1 MKKLSCFI
9 GYDSKEDIAY
19 RVCKYS
25 LLKRSTIEV
34 NIFSLKLDELIAKKY
49 YNRTIDPLAS
59 TQFTY
64 SRFLVP
70 YLMNFNGWAIYADGD
85 MVCLED
91 IKKLWDLRNNKYAV
105 QVVKH
110 NYKTKI
116 SKKYW
121 GNKNEDYP
129 RKNWSSL
136 ILWNCNH
143 PSHKKLTPEF
153 IQKQT
158 GAFLHRFS
166 WIKDEEIGELNKEWN
181 WLAMEYEEKIDINLI
196 HYTIGTPCFEEYEHT
211 SLSSYWKKSFLN
223 LLKGYYKKNNLI

>member
-1 MKKLSCFI
+1 MDEIVDIIVGFDEREAVAYHTFTQSVIEKSTTPIRFLPLCKGSLSTYEEVHKDGSNDFI
-9 GYDSKEDIAY
+9 
-19 RVCKYS
+19 
-25 LLKRSTIEV
+25 
-34 NIFSLKLDELIAKKY
+34 
-49 YNRTIDPLAS
+49 
-59 TQFTY
+59 Y

-143 PSHKKLTPEF
+143 PSHKKLTPDTFQPVIENVLPAELIR
-153 IQKQT
+153 IQ
-158 GAFLHRFS
+158 RS
-166 WIKDEEIGELNKEWN
+166 
-181 WLAMEYEEKIDINLI
+181 LI
-196 HYTIGTPCFEEYEHT
+196 PGKLM
-211 SLSSYWKKSFLN
+211 S
-223 LLKGYYKKNNLI
+223 GV

>member
-1 MKKLSCFI
+1 MDIVVGFDEREAVAYHTFTQSVIEKSSAPTRFLPLSKSSLSTYEETHKDGSNDFI
-9 GYDSKEDIAY
+9 
-19 RVCKYS
+19 
-25 LLKRSTIEV
+25 
-34 NIFSLKLDELIAKKY
+34 
-49 YNRTIDPLAS
+49 
-59 TQFTY
+59 Y

-85 MVCLED
+85 MICLED
-91 IKKLWDLRNNKYAV
+91 IKKLWDIRNDKYAV

-116 SKKYW
+116 TKKYW
-121 GNKNEDYP
+121 GNKNENYP

-143 PSHKKLTPEF
+143 TSHKKLTPEF

-166 WIKDEEIGELNKEWN
+166 WIKDEEIGELDKEWN
-181 WLAMEYEEKIDINLI
+181 WLAMEYEEKKDIKLI
-196 HYTIGTPCFEEYEHT
+196 HYTIGTPCFKEYENS
-211 SLSSYWKKSFLN
+211 SLSKHWKKSFLN
-223 LLKGYYKKNNLI
+223 ILKGHYKKII

>member
-1 MKKLSCFI
+1 MDEIADIVVGF
-9 GYDSKEDIAY
+9 DQKESVAY
-19 RVCKYS
+19 HTFVQS
-25 LLKRSTIEV
+25 VIENSTIPTRFMPL
-34 NIFSLKLDELIAKKY
+34 NIGSLTNYKETHKDGSNDFI
-49 YNRTIDPLAS
+49 
-59 TQFTY
+59 Y

-91 IKKLWDLRNNKYAV
+91 IKKLWDLRDDKFAV

-110 NYKTKI
+110 DYKTKI
-116 SKKYW
+116 KTKYW

-143 PSHKKLTPEF
+143 QSHKRLTPEF

-166 WIKDEEIGELNKEWN
+166 WIKDEEIGEVEKEWN
-181 WLAMEYEEKIDINLI
+181 WLAMEYEEKNDINLI
-196 HYTIGTPCFEEYEHT
+196 HYTIGTPCFEEYQNK

-223 LLKGYYKKNNLI
+223 ILDGYYKKNKLG